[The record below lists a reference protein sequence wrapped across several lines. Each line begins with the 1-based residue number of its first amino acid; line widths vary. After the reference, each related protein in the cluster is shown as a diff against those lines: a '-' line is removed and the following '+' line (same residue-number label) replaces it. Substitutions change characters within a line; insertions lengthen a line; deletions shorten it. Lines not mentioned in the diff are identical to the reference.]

1 MCYAQLPKLI
11 AEDVPLFNALNS
23 DFFPGLEIPPTDYGS
38 NTGSKRAYMRAGMSG
53 RQRHTRNRSN
63 QIERDT
69 RTHTHT
75 HTHTYTHARVRAH
88 THSNTHTYTYT
99 RTCTHTH
106 IYTHASTLT

>member
-75 HTHTYTHARVRAH
+75 HTHTHTRTRACAH
-88 THSNTHTYTYT
+88 THTQTHIHTLIHAHAHTHTF
-99 RTCTHTH
+99 THT
-106 IYTHASTLT
+106 